1 MEGQQQVEDIQI
13 EYSPTKEEI
22 IEYAKYLGMDVLKD
36 QRYLYI
42 AEEGLRAPLPE
53 GWKEYITQEG
63 EIYYFNQEKQMS
75 QWEHPS
81 DEFYKQKFM
90 EQKNKDQLAQQSLQ
104 DFVENNISNQNNQ
117 FVQGQS
123 QKQVQINAVKNSPFI
138 SESNVLQKNINLLK
152 IQSPIN
158 TNQTQMLGRQTPKQ
172 EYYDYTDQTEL
183 KLNEYQ
189 QKKSNELN
197 EQIVNLENM
206 YQEKKNQLKQ
216 QIDSQ
221 LQTFIKAWEETNTK
235 SLIENKNEEE
245 IDLQKEKEKILQQL
259 QLSFNE
265 QKIIQENKL
274 NQQFNEL
281 KEQIQQ
287 RIERKYQIQIDML
300 EAEKKEF
307 DDINQNKSFLNIS
320 QRNINNTL
328 VQEQQKMKQ
337 YYQEQIQRLKNQ
349 GQENLKYAIQ
359 DYKGNLNIQLQQ
371 KRQQK
376 LREMK
381 EKIDQANEQKKDKIK
396 KEIQAEFEQKKFELK
411 KQYVIEEKALEQQ
424 EKIKIEADY
433 SSEVSKLELKYIE
446 DLQKLKQSE
455 EMYYLKKQDRLLK
468 IQNEIQ
474 QKYEMQ
480 EKELITKL
488 ERKIQKLEDEQL
500 DLQSKLNTKKIYTK
514 KYSELKNLEQQLN
527 ENIKQQNEQIKLT
540 QEQIESDKEN
550 MSGFQNQ
557 IQEKLQE
564 YQKLL
569 QEQNQFNIPG
579 SQNPQTQER
588 REQQLNEKVSK
599 LKDDLIHIQS
609 DQHNAINYTISQE
622 NDILKNRDINLI
634 RRGISSVI
642 KNSDQEQ
649 NSALSKEK
657 EQLQQL
663 KKVIEQKL
671 DEIHRPQAENYL
683 SIPKQTLNNEDE
695 SFIRKRN
702 SQFESSQFQQQKRYS
717 SYDRAYQT
725 QSQQGFY
732 QDSRRQDLQFQQD
745 KISKEDQISQL
756 KQQLEQI
763 KNQVMTNEQKRK
775 NYQKQTPPLIPSH
788 HHHHHLKNRE
798 ISLDDF
804 TNKRIVTP
812 SHQGA
817 IQFNKLGETSR
828 MNIHN
833 QSVQSFKAANQAP
846 FCQLRKDWKTI
857 LSLEFEKLKLESDG
871 VKKDKEILNHQ
882 IQKTKEEIKSL
893 KRGQN
898 EFLLHDLSKNIQNT
912 VKNAEKVLKQ
922 KLVGQENQKIN
933 LQKKELELNQKKRML
948 DNIQIKL
955 ETMAHSDEEDEIES
969 MYEEYKYLS
978 REENQKYSTSINSFT
993 QENQQVFPALRK
1005 QYQEQQQ
1012 MNRQKNKYSS
1022 LQQKFAYQNGQSFQ
1036 EQELDEQEEEG
1047 ITQQSDQD
1055 QLEHS
1060 SSWDDNNQD
1069 DFKHVNQSF
1078 QQRIISSKYQS
1089 LQPPN
1094 KYSKISQEVYIQGK
1108 MKHYQDL
1115 LSKYTIN

>member
-1 MEGQQQVEDIQI
+1 MEGQQQIEDIQI

-22 IEYAKYLGMDVLKD
+22 IEYAKYLGMDIQKD

-90 EQKNKDQLAQQSLQ
+90 EQKNKDQLATQSLQ
-104 DFVENNISNQNNQ
+104 DFVENDISNQNTQ
-117 FVQGQS
+117 FIQEQQ
-123 QKQVQINAVKNSPFI
+123 QKQVQKNVVKNSPI
-138 SESNVLQKNINLLK
+138 TSESNVLQKNINQLK

-158 TNQTQMLGRQTPKQ
+158 INQAQMLGRQTPKQ
-172 EYYDYTDQTEL
+172 EYYEYVNQAEL
-183 KLNEYQ
+183 KINEYQ

-197 EQIVNLENM
+197 EQIVNLENIF
-206 YQEKKNQLKQ
+206 QEKKKQLKQ

-221 LQTFIKAWEETNTK
+221 LQTFINAWDETNAK
-235 SLIENKNEEE
+235 SLIENKTEEE
-245 IDLQKEKEKILQQL
+245 INVQSEKEKILQQL
-259 QLSFNE
+259 QINFNE

-274 NQQFNEL
+274 NQQFKEL

-300 EAEKKEF
+300 EAEKKDF

-337 YYQEQIQRLKNQ
+337 YYQEQIQRFKDQ

-381 EKIDQANEQKKDKIK
+381 EKIDLANEQKKDKIR
-396 KEIQAEFEQKKFELK
+396 KEIQAEFELKKFELK
-411 KQYVIEEKALEQQ
+411 KQYVVEEKALEQQ
-424 EKIKIEADY
+424 ERIKIEAEY
-433 SSEVSKLELKYIE
+433 SNEVSKLELKYIE

-480 EKELITKL
+480 EKELVAKL

-500 DLQSKLNTKKIYTK
+500 DLQSKLNTKKIYSK
-514 KYSELKNLEQQLN
+514 KYAELKNLELQLN
-527 ENIKQQNEQIKLT
+527 DNIKQQNEQIKLT

-550 MSGFQNQ
+550 ISGFQNQ

-569 QEQNQFNIPG
+569 QEQNQFNIPS
-579 SQNPQTQER
+579 SQNIYAQER
-588 REQQLNEKVSK
+588 REQQLIDKVSK
-599 LKDDLIHIQS
+599 LKDDFTQIQS
-609 DQHNAINYTISQE
+609 DQFNANNYTISQE

-634 RRGISSVI
+634 KKGTFVI
-642 KNSDQEQ
+642 KNNENEQ
-649 NSALSKEK
+649 NSTLSKEK
-657 EQLQQL
+657 EQLQHL

-671 DEIHRPQAENYL
+671 DEIHRPQVDNYL
-683 SIPKQTLNNEDE
+683 SIPKQTPSNNEDE
-695 SFIRKRN
+695 SFIRKRH
-702 SQFESSQFQQQKRYS
+702 SQFESSQFQQQKRFS

-732 QDSRRQDLQFQQD
+732 QDSRRQDMQFQT
-745 KISKEDQISQL
+745 SKEDQISQL

-763 KNQVMTNEQKRK
+763 KNQVMANEQKRK
-775 NYQKQTPPLIPSH
+775 NFQKQTPPLIPSH
-788 HHHHHLKNRE
+788 NLKNRE
-798 ISLDDF
+798 LSLDDF
-804 TNKRIVTP
+804 TNKRIITP
-812 SHQGA
+812 SHQGT
-817 IQFNKLGETSR
+817 IQFNKFGETSR
-828 MNIHN
+828 INSHN
-833 QSVQSFKAANQAP
+833 QSVQSFKAANNQNQSP
-846 FCQLRKDWKTI
+846 FYQLKKDWKTI
-857 LSLEFEKLKLESDG
+857 MSLEFEKLKLESDG
-871 VKKDKEILNHQ
+871 VKKDKEILSHQ
-882 IQKTKEEIKSL
+882 IQTTKEEIKSL

-922 KLVGQENQKIN
+922 KLIGQENHKIS

-955 ETMAHSDEEDEIES
+955 ETMNHSDEEDEIES
-969 MYEEYKYLS
+969 MYEEYKQLS
-978 REENQKYSTSINSFT
+978 REEHQKYSTSINSFNY
-993 QENQQVFPALRK
+993 ESQQTYQAQRK
-1005 QYQEQQQ
+1005 QYQQEQSYL
-1012 MNRQKNKYSS
+1012 NRQKNKY
-1022 LQQKFAYQNGQSFQ
+1022 QKFAHQNGQSFQ
-1036 EQELDEQEEEG
+1036 EYELDEQEEEG

-1055 QLEHS
+1055 QLEHH
-1060 SSWDDNNQD
+1060 SSWEDNNED
-1069 DFKHVNQSF
+1069 DFKHANQSF
-1078 QQRIISSKYQS
+1078 QQRIISAKYQS

-1094 KYSKISQEVYIQGK
+1094 KYSKIGQEVYIQGK

>member
-1 MEGQQQVEDIQI
+1 MEGQQQVEEIQI

-22 IEYAKYLGMDVLKD
+22 IEYAKYLGMDIQKD

-63 EIYYFNQEKQMS
+63 EIYYFNQEKQLS

-90 EQKNKDQLAQQSLQ
+90 EQKNKDQQAQQSLQ
-104 DFVENNISNQNNQ
+104 DFVENDISNQNNQ
-117 FVQGQS
+117 FIQEQT
-123 QKQVQINAVKNSPFI
+123 QKQVQTNIVKNSPNT
-138 SESNVLQKNINLLK
+138 SESNVFQKNINQLK

-172 EYYDYTDQTEL
+172 EYYEYTDQAEL

-189 QKKSNELN
+189 QKKQIELN
-197 EQIVNLENM
+197 EQIVYLQNLF
-206 YQEKKNQLKQ
+206 QEKKKSLKQ

-221 LQTFIKAWEETNTK
+221 LQTFINAWEETNAK
-235 SLIENKNEEE
+235 SLVEKTNEEE
-245 IDLQKEKEKILQQL
+245 INVQNEKEKILQQL
-259 QLSFNE
+259 QINFNE

-320 QRNINNTL
+320 QRNINSTL

-381 EKIDQANEQKKDKIK
+381 EKIDQANEQKKDKIR

-424 EKIKIEADY
+424 EKIKIEAEY
-433 SSEVSKLELKYIE
+433 SNEVSKLELKYIE

-480 EKELITKL
+480 EKELIAKL

-500 DLQSKLNTKKIYTK
+500 DLQSKLNTKKIYSK
-514 KYSELKNLEQQLN
+514 KYTELKNLEQQLN
-527 ENIKQQNEQIKLT
+527 ENIKQQNEQLKLT
-540 QEQIESDKEN
+540 QEQAESDKEN
-550 MSGFQNQ
+550 ISGLQNQ

-569 QEQNQFNIPG
+569 QEQNQFNIPS
-579 SQNPQTQER
+579 SQNPYTQER
-588 REQQLNEKVSK
+588 REQQLIEKVSK
-599 LKDDLIHIQS
+599 LKDELIQIQS
-609 DQHNAINYTISQE
+609 DQHNAMNYTISQE
-622 NDILKNRDINLI
+622 NDILKNRDIN
-634 RRGISSVI
+634 VI
-642 KNSDQEQ
+642 KKAMTQIKNNDFEQ

-671 DEIHRPQAENYL
+671 DEIHRPQADNYL
-683 SIPKQTLNNEDE
+683 TIPKPTPNNEDD
-695 SFIRKRN
+695 SFIRKRH

-763 KNQVMTNEQKRK
+763 KTQVMANEQKRK
-775 NYQKQTPPLIPSH
+775 NFQKQTPPLIPSH
-788 HHHHHLKNRE
+788 HNLKNRE
-798 ISLDDF
+798 LSLDDF

-812 SHQGA
+812 SHQGT
-817 IQFNKLGETSR
+817 IQFNRFGETSR
-828 MNIHN
+828 INSHN
-833 QSVQSFKAANQAP
+833 QSVQSFKAANQMP
-846 FCQLRKDWKTI
+846 FYQFRKDWKTI
-857 LSLEFEKLKLESDG
+857 MSLEIEKLKLESDG

-882 IQKTKEEIKSL
+882 IQTTKEEIRSL

-933 LQKKELELNQKKRML
+933 LQRKELELNQKKRML

-978 REENQKYSTSINSFT
+978 REESQKYSTSINSFNY
-993 QENQQVFPALRK
+993 ENQQAYPAQRK
-1005 QYQEQQQ
+1005 QYQEQQYL
-1012 MNRQKNKYSS
+1012 NRQKNKYSS
-1022 LQQKFAYQNGQSFQ
+1022 LQQKFANQNGQSFQ
-1036 EQELDEQEEEG
+1036 EQELDEHDEEG

-1055 QLEHS
+1055 QLDHNS
-1060 SSWDDNNQD
+1060 LWDDNNED
-1069 DFKHVNQSF
+1069 DFKNVNQSF